1 MNIIFCSDDCE
12 RRKPDEAY
20 AAEVAALERIGGQY
34 SLVNLDALVND
45 GDAAKA
51 VRRVPEQAEP
61 CLAMYRGWMLK
72 PSAYARLYNSLTAKG
87 MRLVNDSAAYVHC
100 HHLPESYPVIEGWTP
115 RSVWLKTEGVVD
127 LDQIMELLQPFGAAP
142 LVLKDFVKSR
152 KHEWNEACY
161 IPSASDRSSVERVV
175 RRFLEL
181 VDDDLNEGLVFRE
194 FIDFEPLTQHSKSG
208 MPLTKE
214 FRLFFLDGEPIFW
227 TKYWDEGDYAGIVPP
242 VDQFAAVATAVK
254 SRFFTMDIAKRRDGD
269 WMIVELGD
277 AQVAGLPENAD
288 LDQFYQAIANHWIAE
303 E

>member
-1 MNIIFCSDDCE
+1 MNIIFYSDDCD

-20 AAEVAALERIGGQY
+20 AAEVAALERVGGRY
-34 SLVNLDALVND
+34 SLINFDALVND

-72 PSAYARLYNSLTAKG
+72 PSTYSRLYDALVAKG
-87 MRLVNDSAAYVHC
+87 MRLINDSAAYVHC

-115 RSVWLKTEGVVD
+115 RSVWLKTEGAVD
-127 LDQIMELLQPFGAAP
+127 LDQIMWLLQPFGAAP

-161 IPSASDRSSVERVV
+161 IPSASDRSSVERVI

-181 VDDDLNEGLVFRE
+181 TDDLNEGLVFRQ

-214 FRLFFLDGEPIFW
+214 FRLFFLDGEPLFW
-227 TKYWDEGDYAGIVPP
+227 TEYWEEGDYAGMASP
-242 VDQFAAVATAVK
+242 VEQFTKIAAAVK

-288 LDQFYQAIANHWIAE
+288 LDQFYRALANH
-303 E
+303 